1 MKTYNC
7 EYDFVI
13 DYDFVDKNNKLTN
26 KGFLKYL
33 CDAGSKHSNEAGYGL
48 NDFEKTHLVWLV
60 LNWKIE
66 IYRRPKTDEK
76 IHLITW
82 SSGAEKVCSYR
93 DYKMFDEQNNLIAIA
108 TSKWALF
115 DLVKG
120 SLAKVTKEITDAYNT
135 REDRVFDENNFKLV
149 EPNSEVLNEYL
160 YKIMRRDIDTNK
172 HVHNTNYLD
181 IANEV
186 LPEDIYE
193 NVDFKHVEVMY
204 KHQAL
209 LGDTLKVSYFKSE
222 YEHIIVIKNSTNGKL
237 NCIIK
242 LS

>member
-1 MKTYNC
+1 MIYNC
-7 EYDFVI
+7 DYNFIV
-13 DYDFVDKNNKLTN
+13 DYDFVDKNNELTY

-33 CDAGSKHSNEAGYGL
+33 CDAGNKHSNEAGYGL
-48 NDFEKTHLVWLV
+48 NDFERTHLVWLV
-60 LNWKIE
+60 LNWKLE

-76 IHLITW
+76 IHIVTW

-93 DYKMFDEQNNLIAIA
+93 DYKLFDEQNNLIAIA

-120 SLAKVTKEITDAYNT
+120 SLAKVTKEITDAYHT
-135 REDRVFDENNFKLV
+135 REDRMFKDFPTKLT
-149 EPNSEVLNEYL
+149 EPDIESLNEYS
-160 YKIMRRDIDTNK
+160 YRIMRRDIDTNL

-181 IANEV
+181 IAEEV
-186 LPEDIYE
+186 LPNDIYE
-193 NVDFKHVEVMY
+193 NMSFKNVDVLY

-209 LGDTLKVSYFKSE
+209 LGDTVKAFYYNVGNE
-222 YEHIIVIKNSTNGKL
+222 YIVVIKNSANEKL